1 MTRGRLFALGR
12 LPDLAHFSPYTL
24 GTLCGESFSFTGISS
39 NVPLTIAAVRP
50 ADPPLLGSLPV
61 PTPSVVFAL
70 SPVLSSPPSAA
81 TFDFSPSLTT
91 TLFELNAL
99 APARGGATSVA
110 PNGSTGSSLKLHC
123 PGFS

>member
-50 ADPPLLGSLPV
+50 AVPPSLGSLSV
-61 PTPSVVFAL
+61 PAFLVVSAL
-70 SPVLSSPPSAA
+70 SPVPSFPPSAA
-81 TFDFSPSLTT
+81 TSDFVLSPDTM
-91 TLFELNAL
+91 LFELNAPAL
-99 APARGGATSVA
+99 ARRGAISLA
-110 PNGSTGSSLKLHC
+110 PNGLTGPSLKPHC
-123 PGFS
+123 LDFS